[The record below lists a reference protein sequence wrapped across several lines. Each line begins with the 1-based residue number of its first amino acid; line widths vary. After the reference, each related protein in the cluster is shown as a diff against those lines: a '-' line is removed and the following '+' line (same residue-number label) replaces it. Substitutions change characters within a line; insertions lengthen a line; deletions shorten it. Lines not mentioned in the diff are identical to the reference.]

1 MLECPVVAI
10 HIPAALRSYTDGH
23 KEVIASGDTLGE
35 VLDSLDHAHPGIMSR
50 LVFADGHL
58 SPDFDLYLGPRPVN
72 RLQGLDTRV
81 EQEEL
86 LSIIPARGM

>member
-10 HIPAALRSYTDGH
+10 HIPPVLRNFTKGYD
-23 KEVIASGDTLGE
+23 EVIASGDTVGE
-35 VLDSLDHAHPGIMSR
+35 VLDSLDHAHPGILSR

-58 SPDFDLYLGPRPVN
+58 SPDFELYLGPRRVSS
-72 RLQGLDTRV
+72 LQGLSTRV

-86 LSIIPARGM
+86 ISIIPARSS